1 MKQDILD
8 YLNKQIDEEHGKPVT
23 MNSKFTD
30 AELDSLGTMIVLA
43 ALDAEYEFAELSDKD
58 FLKKL
63 DIPNLTI
70 RELVK
75 LCVLSTTNTSKEQ
88 TDKTDS

>member
-43 ALDAEYEFAELSDKD
+43 ALDAEYEFAELSDND

-75 LCVLSTTNTSKEQ
+75 LCVLSTTNTSQEQ